1 MRDIIKNF
9 FLQNDS
15 LKQSI
20 LIEKGQHEREN
31 SQTQGR
37 GRQREM
43 IRVEKA
49 RTDRQ
54 L

>member
-20 LIEKGQHEREN
+20 LIEKGQMKERIHRPKDKRA
-31 SQTQGR
+31 GK
-37 GRQREM
+37 G
-43 IRVEKA
+43 K
-49 RTDRQ
+49 
-54 L
+54 